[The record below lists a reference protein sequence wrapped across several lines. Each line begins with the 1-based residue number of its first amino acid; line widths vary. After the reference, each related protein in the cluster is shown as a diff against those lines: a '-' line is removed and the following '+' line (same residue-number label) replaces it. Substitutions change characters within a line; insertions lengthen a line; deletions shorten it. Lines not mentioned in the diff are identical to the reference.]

1 MLLPYF
7 LQSWGPVACTWLLH
21 FPPNGSCHVTD
32 AEFRCWGQRDS
43 LVFFLSAVPWV
54 VITRPLG
61 IYTSEISSSLFNVAG
76 ISEALVRGMGI
87 EDDYV
92 VCFFISW
99 KLEEMN
105 ANLIYWHSVIMKHL
119 FWGERNYFQQFFF
132 FQYAIN
138 TELTS
143 GSQLC

>member
-1 MLLPYF
+1 M
-7 LQSWGPVACTWLLH
+7 
-21 FPPNGSCHVTD
+21 
-32 AEFRCWGQRDS
+32 
-43 LVFFLSAVPWV
+43 
-54 VITRPLG
+54 RPLG

-105 ANLIYWHSVIMKHL
+105 ANLIY
-119 FWGERNYFQQFFF
+119 
-132 FQYAIN
+132 
-138 TELTS
+138 
-143 GSQLC
+143 

>member
-1 MLLPYF
+1 M
-7 LQSWGPVACTWLLH
+7 
-21 FPPNGSCHVTD
+21 
-32 AEFRCWGQRDS
+32 
-43 LVFFLSAVPWV
+43 

-105 ANLIYWHSVIMKHL
+105 ANLIY
-119 FWGERNYFQQFFF
+119 
-132 FQYAIN
+132 
-138 TELTS
+138 
-143 GSQLC
+143 